1 MTVSWPFDR
10 GNQAFVYGESSL
22 AHVLEPGGRD
32 VGREEWTPTSGLVHD
47 PVLLGRVTISQRTS
61 HLQYRYRFCT
71 TFEGGH
77 LRSYIC
83 TVAWDC
89 TTLNVIV

>member
-47 PVLLGRVTISQRTS
+47 PVLLGRATISPADKSPATS
-61 HLQYRYRFCT
+61 LPPLY
-71 TFEGGH
+71 
-77 LRSYIC
+77 
-83 TVAWDC
+83 
-89 TTLNVIV
+89 NV